1 LLPALLC
8 SAQSRLQPSSAS
20 FAVQLLRR
28 DAEEKGEMAQ
38 LSRPY
43 QIALGVLV
51 LFAAVWFI
59 ALRGSSTNTSGSGSS
74 AGSSATATPASPAST
89 AAAEAKAAA
98 APTPIYHGAAPG
110 VEGLTRAINKA
121 HGAVATSQQ
130 NAKQLE
136 EKSAQASNESA
147 AGASTAGSHP
157 TSAAAS
163 VTPSKGSTAA
173 SLDKPAVT
181 HKGASAPSAKSV
193 SGVPSMQASVEREL
207 KQGKVV
213 AILFWNPKGSVDL
226 AVQRELRAVGHA
238 LGGKLAVKD
247 AEAHQVGSFGSI
259 THAVQVY
266 QTPTILIVN
275 KHGQTTALTG
285 LTDVFSIE
293 QAIDEARHA

>member
-1 LLPALLC
+1 
-8 SAQSRLQPSSAS
+8 
-20 FAVQLLRR
+20 
-28 DAEEKGEMAQ
+28 MAQ

-43 QIALGVLV
+43 QIVLGVLV

-74 AGSSATATPASPAST
+74 AAASAPATATPASTAST

-136 EKSAQASNESA
+136 EKSAQASDQTA
-147 AGASTAGSHP
+147 AGASTAGPRP

-163 VTPSKGSTAA
+163 VTRSKSSTAA

-181 HKGASAPSAKSV
+181 HKGASNGVSAPSKKSV
-193 SGVPSMQASVEREL
+193 SDASSMQASVEREL

-247 AEAHQVGSFGSI
+247 AEADQVGAFGSI

-275 KHGQTTALTG
+275 KHGQATALTG